1 MVLYVKTYKV
11 YLNHY
16 VLVGNAYFYML
27 LLHIKEKKHTRNTNS
42 RTSPKKVVKKKTIKI
57 RAQNNEVKNKC
68 TYTKPVFDSFNT
80 LIILTNLWQY

>member
-27 LLHIKEKKHTRNTNS
+27 LLHIKEK
-42 RTSPKKVVKKKTIKI
+42 
-57 RAQNNEVKNKC
+57 
-68 TYTKPVFDSFNT
+68 NT
-80 LIILTNLWQY
+80 LEILIVEQAQRKL